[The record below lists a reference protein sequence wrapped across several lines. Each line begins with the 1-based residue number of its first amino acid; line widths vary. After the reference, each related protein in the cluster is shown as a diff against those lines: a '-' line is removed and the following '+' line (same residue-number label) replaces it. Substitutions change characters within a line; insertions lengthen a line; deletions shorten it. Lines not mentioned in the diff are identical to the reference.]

1 MYNKLNDTIT
11 RLMGLR
17 YRSHPWHGIEVG
29 KEAPQVIT
37 AFIEMV
43 PTDTVKYELNKV
55 NGFLCIDRPQR
66 YSNVVPALY
75 GFIPQSYCGPLGHL
89 YPDRE
94 GHRPRRHHR
103 LRATHR
109 RTAHA
114 GR

>member
-66 YSNVVPALY
+66 YSNVIA
-75 GFIPQSYCGPLGHL
+75 
-89 YPDRE
+89 E
-94 GHRPRRHHR
+94 
-103 LRATHR
+103 RASPS
-109 RTAHA
+109 TAWTSSSERISWA
-114 GR
+114 TMTLWTSVS

>member
-75 GFIPQSYCGPLGHL
+75 GFIPQSYCG
-89 YPDRE
+89 E
-94 GHRPRRHHR
+94 
-103 LRATHR
+103 RASPS
-109 RTAHA
+109 TAWTSSSERISWA
-114 GR
+114 TMTLWTSVS